1 MIQSTRTALFAILRA
16 DPSIDA
22 DELNRIKAAIDGKTD
37 KAGTPPARPLVKRS
51 ELKRLTG
58 LSVVSI
64 DRYARMGFLV
74 RVHLGG
80 ASRATGFTPES
91 VDAFLAGRATANA
104 NGTTATGTE
113 G

>member
-22 DELNRIKAAIDGKTD
+22 DELNRIKAAIDGKAD
-37 KAGTPPARPLVKRS
+37 KADAPTARPLVKRS

-58 LSVVSI
+58 LTGVSI
-64 DRYARMGFLV
+64 DRYARMGYLV

-80 ASRATGFTPES
+80 SSRATGFTPES
-91 VDAFLAGRATANA
+91 VDAFLAGRATA
-104 NGTTATGTE
+104 TEATGTE

>member
-1 MIQSTRTALFAILRA
+1 MLKSTITVITSTTNTVLGA

-22 DELNRIKAAIDGKTD
+22 PTRNRILAAIRNALND
-37 KAGTPPARPLVKRS
+37 KADTPTARPLVKRS

-58 LSVVSI
+58 LTGVSI
-64 DRYARMGFLV
+64 DRYARKGFLV

-80 ASRATGFTPES
+80 SSRATGFTPES
-91 VDAFLAGRATANA
+91 VDAFLAGRA
-104 NGTTATGTE
+104 ATGTE